1 MGNRG
6 DKVATMILEITLIRS
21 PIGRPP
27 KHRLTVKTLGLTKMN
42 KTVRLKETPA
52 VAGMV
57 NQVQHLLNVRRLPEG
72 E

>member
-1 MGNRG
+1 
-6 DKVATMILEITLIRS
+6 MILEITLIKS

-27 KHRLTVKTLGLTKMN
+27 QHRVTVKTLGLTRLH
-42 KTVRLKETPA
+42 KTVRLQETPA

-57 NQVQHLLNVRRLPEG
+57 NQVRHLLKVRRLPEG

>member
-1 MGNRG
+1 
-6 DKVATMILEITLIRS
+6 MILEITLVKS

-27 KHRLTVKTLGLTKMN
+27 KHRITVKTLGLTRLN
-42 KTVRLKETPA
+42 KTVRLTETPA

-57 NQVQHLLNVRRLPEG
+57 NQVQHLLKVRRLAEG

>member
-1 MGNRG
+1 
-6 DKVATMILEITLIRS
+6 MILEITLIRS
-21 PIGRPP
+21 PLGRPP
-27 KHRLTVKTLGLTKMN
+27 KHRVTVKTLGLTKLN

-57 NQVQHLLNVRRLPEG
+57 NQVRHLLNVRRLPEG